1 MNIEEHLD
9 VLKSFNNYLENIINS
24 CENDGRGL
32 DTVVKLSNIIT
43 TYYNEVN
50 DDEYSSDSDCEV
62 IKNLSDVSDSEPEDN
77 ISKKNEFEENCLEDE
92 KEEEDIHLKNFKKKY
107 IDNSAIRIYRTKESY
122 LSSLNNFIE
131 NSYFF

>member
-9 VLKSFNNYLENIINS
+9 ILKSFNNYLENIINS
-24 CENDGRGL
+24 CENDGHGL

-62 IKNLSDVSDSEPEDN
+62 IKNLSDVSDSDPED
-77 ISKKNEFEENCLEDE
+77 ISKKNESEENCLKEE
-92 KEEEDIHLKNFKKKY
+92 KEEDIHLKNFKKKY
-107 IDNSAIRIYRTKESY
+107 IDNSAIKIYRTKESY
-122 LSSLNNFIE
+122 LNSLNNFIE

>member
-9 VLKSFNNYLENIINS
+9 ILKSFNNYLENIINS

-32 DTVVKLSNIIT
+32 DTIVKLSNIIT

-62 IKNLSDVSDSEPEDN
+62 IKNLSDISDSDPED
-77 ISKKNEFEENCLEDE
+77 ISKKNEENCLEEE
-92 KEEEDIHLKNFKKKY
+92 KEEDIHLKNFKKKY
-107 IDNSAIRIYRTKESY
+107 IDNSAIKIYRTKESY
-122 LSSLNNFIE
+122 LNSLNHFIE